1 MLVAHLHSKIPTNFL
16 PELPFNPVIYQINSR
31 SYAQR
36 NCGTDIMSVAG
47 VSTRATDNDV
57 VRLERT
63 LKKFFKIEDAD
74 YARHPIPLS
83 LQASGITK
91 FEDEFLILT
100 DTQLDVL
107 KYEDPDNGVTT
118 QLQLGHRNRLRCL
131 KAFYHA
137 ACLTADRAVEVSS
150 LPLTMFDQFRTTRYD
165 PEAPIKPW
173 KNPVSTHG
181 DRDELAAWR
190 RTVKPSKS
198 DYKEFRER
206 IDMDTCERRIHD
218 HS

>member
-1 MLVAHLHSKIPTNFL
+1 
-16 PELPFNPVIYQINSR
+16 
-31 SYAQR
+31 
-36 NCGTDIMSVAG
+36 MSVAG

-74 YARHPIPLS
+74 YARHPVPLS

-107 KYEDPDNGVTT
+107 EYEDPDNGVTT

-137 ACLTADRAVEVSS
+137 VHYA
-150 LPLTMFDQFRTTRYD
+150 
-165 PEAPIKPW
+165 
-173 KNPVSTHG
+173 
-181 DRDELAAWR
+181 
-190 RTVKPSKS
+190 KS
-198 DYKEFRER
+198 DRPF
-206 IDMDTCERRIHD
+206 
-218 HS
+218 